1 MFPVY
6 QNKWYIQRLCQS
18 HGTAEIYQE
27 GNEKKPKLVIYRYKN
42 EMKDESYIEY
52 DKYGKCHGAI
62 FSLISV
68 SIGLM

>member
-1 MFPVY
+1 
-6 QNKWYIQRLCQS
+6 
-18 HGTAEIYQE
+18 
-27 GNEKKPKLVIYRYKN
+27 
-42 EMKDESYIEY
+42 MKDESYIEY